1 MLEDFPQLQLQIM
14 SLDGKIVYRSSNTY
28 LNDWN
33 AEGLATGVYL
43 YEIVLEPKNILKGM
57 LKVEQN

>member
-14 SLDGKIVYRSSNTY
+14 SLDGKIVYRNSNAY
-28 LNDWN
+28 QNDWN

-43 YEIVLEPKNILKGM
+43 YEIILEPKNILKGM